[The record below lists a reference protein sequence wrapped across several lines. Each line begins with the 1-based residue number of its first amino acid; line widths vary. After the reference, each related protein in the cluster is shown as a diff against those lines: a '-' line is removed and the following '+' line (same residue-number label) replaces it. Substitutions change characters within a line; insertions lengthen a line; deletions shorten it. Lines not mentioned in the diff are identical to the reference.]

1 VPVKTLYISYF
12 GALKHL
18 SHSQILPYLRE
29 LAAAGVDVT
38 LLSFEEHG
46 ADPAKEAEQ
55 IAA

>member
-1 VPVKTLYISYF
+1 MKTLYIAYF

-38 LLSFEEHG
+38 LLSFEERDRRPG
-46 ADPAKEAEQ
+46 ASR
-55 IAA
+55 